1 MLKLPAKRRK
11 TQLAGRSGD
20 LRSGE
25 FPEGEVNEGVHFWTQ
40 LHSPEIGIC
49 WLQTLPSP
57 NVAACSTR
65 WRLSACDSSGTVA
78 FKRPELL
85 RKVFLWTVVESVIC
99 PNVGDGTLST

>member
-1 MLKLPAKRRK
+1 MHFLTKL
-11 TQLAGRSGD
+11 D
-20 LRSGE
+20 
-25 FPEGEVNEGVHFWTQ
+25 
-40 LHSPEIGIC
+40 SPEIDIC

-57 NVAACSTR
+57 NVAVCSTR